1 MLELVYDRRSPVGQL
16 DEPLDETTA
25 TGWTVVDMKPCWEN
39 VLRFES

>member
-25 TGWTVVDMKPCWEN
+25 TGWTVVDMKPC
-39 VLRFES
+39 